1 MKTLKRQKELV
12 KIFGIWKELIPAIG
26 QAEVTKLINQ
36 KGLIK
41 YNLRS
46 EWKSKFHNILR
57 ILSYKAIAVIS
68 IVSMVTVCVTKLRV
82 LQVVVKATRSCLG
95 NRLIVCSFL
104 NIILA
109 Y

>member
-1 MKTLKRQKELV
+1 ME
-12 KIFGIWKELIPAIG
+12 
-26 QAEVTKLINQ
+26 
-36 KGLIK
+36 
-41 YNLRS
+41 
-46 EWKSKFHNILR
+46 KSFHDILR

-68 IVSMVTVCVTKLRV
+68 IVSVCVTKLRI
-82 LQVVVKATRSCLG
+82 LQVVVKATRRCLG